1 MRLVVAIAALI
12 ASPAFADPNEL
23 ECMTIRSHIE
33 AIEEQAAAR
42 LVEGAIASD
51 KVRAAINAVIV
62 DQRMPADLGDEARQ
76 SIFGSAFSE
85 WEASYDNGQFRA
97 PESPAFDA
105 LMRDKCG
112 D

>member
-1 MRLVVAIAALI
+1 MRLIFALTALI
-12 ASPAFADPNEL
+12 ASPVFAEPNEL
-23 ECMTIRSHIE
+23 ECLTILAHIE

-42 LVEGAIASD
+42 LIEGAIASD
-51 KVRAAINAVIV
+51 KVRAAVNATIV
-62 DQRMPADLGDEARQ
+62 DQRMPTDLGDEARQ
-76 SIFGSAFSE
+76 SIFGDAFSE

-97 PESPAFDA
+97 HESPAFDA